1 VGRFGIGS
9 FSEWIQQ
16 GKIDYDVT
24 LMRYGFP
31 RYGFPVAA
39 EGHRCYIYN
48 MPPKPCNAYYYGG
61 LRVKGS
67 RRKGRL
73 WVEAGKLHFD
83 VPEGKGAERIR
94 LEIPP
99 SKMEKVFLTRD
110 NYYGT
115 DTVLFNI
122 TFRDQTEQS
131 FTLRF
136 APVALIPR
144 RRIALQKEWFDYLAK
159 ATKSFGGA
167 SPLSTK

>member
-1 VGRFGIGS
+1 MLYFIMM
-9 FSEWIQQ
+9 
-16 GKIDYDVT
+16 T
-24 LMRYGFP
+24 
-31 RYGFPVAA
+31 
-39 EGHRCYIYN
+39 
-48 MPPKPCNAYYYGG
+48 PKSCHAYYYGG
-61 LRVKGS
+61 LPVKRS

-73 WVEAGKLHFD
+73 WVGEGKLHFE
-83 VPEGKGAERIR
+83 VPEGKGAERIH
-94 LEIPP
+94 LEILP

-115 DTVLFNI
+115 DTVLFNLA
-122 TFRDQTEQS
+122 FHDQADQS

-159 ATKSFGGA
+159 AINSLGSV